1 MSFLATGC
9 SDNHCSG
16 FVFLLF
22 ENRSVN
28 VQIHPKRFAKKYSCL
43 YFIRGHS
50 KFTERRREEERGG
63 GRRREGEGGG
73 ERGREGERGGGRGVI
88 CSGQAYRSGELTVFL
103 LALSCKTLAEI
114 WLCKIHVILGLKVFF
129 YYYFLDSPRSESNMN
144 DMNTHWQSLD
154 RR

>member
-1 MSFLATGC
+1 M
-9 SDNHCSG
+9 
-16 FVFLLF
+16 
-22 ENRSVN
+22 
-28 VQIHPKRFAKKYSCL
+28 
-43 YFIRGHS
+43 S
-50 KFTERRREEERGG
+50 KFIQSVLRRNIVVCILYAGIRSLLSEE

>member
-1 MSFLATGC
+1 MSFLANGC
-9 SDNHCSG
+9 SDNHCFG

-50 KFTERRREEERGG
+50 KFTERRREEERGK
-63 GRRREGEGGG
+63 
-73 ERGREGERGGGRGVI
+73 EGERGGGRGVI

-103 LALSCKTLAEI
+103 LALSCKTLVGI
-114 WLCKIHVILGLKVFF
+114 RLCKIHVIIGLKIFF

>member
-1 MSFLATGC
+1 M
-9 SDNHCSG
+9 
-16 FVFLLF
+16 
-22 ENRSVN
+22 
-28 VQIHPKRFAKKYSCL
+28 
-43 YFIRGHS
+43 S
-50 KFTERRREEERGG
+50 KFIQSVLRRNIVVCILYAGIRSLLSEG

-73 ERGREGERGGGRGVI
+73 KRGVI

-114 WLCKIHVILGLKVFF
+114 WLCKIHLILGLKVFF

>member
-9 SDNHCSG
+9 SDNHCFG

-50 KFTERRREEERGG
+50 KFTEQRREEERGG
-63 GRRREGEGGG
+63 GR
-73 ERGREGERGGGRGVI
+73 GREGGNLF
-88 CSGQAYRSGELTVFL
+88 RSGELTVFL
-103 LALSCKTLAEI
+103 LALSCKTLAGI
-114 WLCKIHVILGLKVFF
+114 RLCKIHVIIGLKIFF